1 MKKTPPKGFG
11 KVSLAR
17 ALSKFG
23 YCSRKQADS
32 IIRKGRVRVDGNVV
46 MDPDIR
52 VDLVRN
58 RIRVD
63 RHKLA
68 EPSRVYIMLHKPAG
82 LVTTASDDRGRETVY
97 RCLDN
102 TGLPR
107 LVPVGRLDKESE
119 GLLLFTNDTRWA
131 NRITD
136 PLSGV
141 EKIYRVRV
149 RGIPE
154 RAFLDR
160 MRQGIET
167 GGDILTVRRVLVLD
181 HEEGDAWLEIALD
194 EGKNRH
200 IRRLCAALGLD
211 VVRLIRTNVGPFS
224 LGRLAPGKF
233 RRLDPEEAR
242 ALVASGT
249 ASNRPS

>member
-1 MKKTPPKGFG
+1 MKKPSRQGIG

-32 IIRKGRVRVDGNVV
+32 VIRSGRIRVDGKVV
-46 MDPDIR
+46 TDPDVR

-63 RHKLA
+63 RRKLSQ
-68 EPSRVYIMLHKPAG
+68 PTGVYIMLHKPVG

-102 TGLPR
+102 YGLPR
-107 LVPVGRLDKESE
+107 LVPVGRLDKDSE

-136 PLSGV
+136 PRSGV

-149 RGIPE
+149 QGIPE
-154 RAFLDR
+154 RAVLDR
-160 MRQGIET
+160 MKHGIET
-167 GGDILTVRRVLVLD
+167 GGDILSVRRVRIID

-200 IRRLCAALGLD
+200 IRRLCSALGLD
-211 VVRLIRTNVGPFS
+211 VVRLIRIAVGPFS

-233 RRLDPEEAR
+233 RRLAPEDAR
-242 ALVASGT
+242 AVTVKAVS
-249 ASNRPS
+249 SR